1 MGALPI
7 VELHMSLE
15 RGDEVEEYSADK
27 SCGSGPELLYDFDAE
42 KGLYGVRLTGNGIE
56 NAELVFI
63 LNGAELPE
71 DCVAVTDGT
80 EEITVSRPGE
90 EPSVEQREYRKFTAS
105 LPQAMQDGDSLSF
118 ILRIELGGHQFEYT
132 EKIL

>member
-1 MGALPI
+1 M
-7 VELHMSLE
+7 
-15 RGDEVEEYSADK
+15 
-27 SCGSGPELLYDFDAE
+27 
-42 KGLYGVRLTGNGIE
+42 
-56 NAELVFI
+56 FI

-71 DCVAVTDGT
+71 GSVAVTDGT

-105 LPQAMQDGDSLSF
+105 LPQAMQAGDSLSF

-132 EKIL
+132 GKIL